1 MSIQLENTSSNL
13 LKNNEEARVLRE
25 IFNHIEAKLENK
37 EDTKQN
43 KTLLEKYNIKNIKVE
58 NINGLENHPKNRFKS
73 KLQKILFKK
82 KL

>member
-25 IFNHIEAKLENK
+25 IFNLIEAKLENK

>member
-13 LKNNEEARVLRE
+13 LKNNEEACVLRE
-25 IFNHIEAKLENK
+25 IFNLIEAKLENK
-37 EDTKQN
+37 EETKQN

>member
-13 LKNNEEARVLRE
+13 LKNNEEACVLRE
-25 IFNHIEAKLENK
+25 IFNLIEAKLENK
-37 EDTKQN
+37 EETKQN

-73 KLQKILFKK
+73 KLQKIIFKK

>member
-13 LKNNEEARVLRE
+13 LKNNEEARALRE
-25 IFNHIEAKLENK
+25 IFNLIEAKLENK